1 MYLRVSCKLS
11 GRAVEIRTMKKKTKI
26 IIGILIITLGVL
38 LLYKF
43 AESFAS
49 GSYPYAE
56 VYKIDAP
63 EENVINAIKQFKT
76 SHSEFIVP
84 NVTVKKS
91 GSFNL
96 SESEGRKENSHWY
109 LNYFYDKE
117 ENQILLTWT
126 RPAENNKTDLALVS
140 INEGLNL
147 GNWKDVNKEF
157 GDSENEKIKTKFE
170 RLILLP
176 IKHLLK

>member
-1 MYLRVSCKLS
+1 MRP
-11 GRAVEIRTMKKKTKI
+11 MKKKNKI
-26 IIGILIITLGVL
+26 IIGILVITLGIFL
-38 LLYKF
+38 AYKF
-43 AESFAS
+43 GEGFAP

-56 VYKIDAP
+56 VYKINAS
-63 EENVINAIKQFKT
+63 EENVIKGIKQFKT

-84 NVTVKKS
+84 NVTIHKN

-96 SESEGRKENSHWY
+96 AESEGRKENSHWY
-109 LNYFYDKE
+109 LNYFYDDE

-140 INEGLNL
+140 INQGLDL
-147 GNWKDVNKEF
+147 GNWKDVNKDF

-176 IKHLLK
+176 IKHLIK

>member
-1 MYLRVSCKLS
+1 
-11 GRAVEIRTMKKKTKI
+11 MKKKTKI
-26 IIGILIITLGVL
+26 IIGFLIITLCVL
-38 LLYKF
+38 LIYKF
-43 AESFAS
+43 GEAFAP

-63 EENVINAIKQFKT
+63 EENVIKAIKQFKT

-84 NVTVKKS
+84 NVTIKKS

-117 ENQILLTWT
+117 EDQILLTWT
-126 RPAENNKTDLALVS
+126 RPSENNKTDLALVS
-140 INEGLNL
+140 INQGLDL
-147 GNWKDVNKEF
+147 GNWKEVNKEF
-157 GDSENEKIKTKFE
+157 EDAENEKIKTKFE

-176 IKHLLK
+176 IKHLIK